1 MVDLSLHHHRAPV
14 TASLAA
20 APFAAASRLVETW
33 RRRARDRRELAKL
46 DHRALRD
53 LGLSASQVQFEANKP
68 FWRD

>member
-1 MVDLSLHHHRAPV
+1 MVDLSLHRSPVAAP
-14 TASLAA
+14 LAA
-20 APFAAASRLVETW
+20 APFAAAFRLVETW
-33 RRRARDRRELAKL
+33 RRRARERAEMTKL